1 MKHCKAKNLKQ
12 LFNLVEKKELFGK
25 KLKKKTFLCFI
36 EILGNVCSKG
46 SSCYSCFPKRLLKK
60 LKKQKVEVRKFI
72 HSKTSVSKRK
82 KKFIKSSEKF
92 KDLIYSVLNY
102 FFNHCVESC

>member
-12 LFNLVEKKELFGK
+12 LFNLVEEKQLFGK
-25 KLKKKTFLCFI
+25 KLKKKTFLCFV

-46 SSCYSCFPKRLLKK
+46 SSCYSCFPKTLLKK
-60 LKKQKVEVRKFI
+60 LKKQKVEIRKLLDRQ
-72 HSKTSVSKRK
+72 KSVGKRK
-82 KKFIKSSEKF
+82 RRFIKSGEKF
-92 KDLIYSVLNY
+92 RDLIYSVLNY